1 MTFPSFLRPQCQK
14 ERRGVSCI
22 FTIRGRIVRLCR
34 TIRPYGQNDHFLSPK
49 PQKRRQRSIESAK
62 NAEFSTFSTIKVRNT
77 SLLFA
82 KVVILYKVRNFAER
96 FACALQYSHDF
107 RLKLKF

>member
-1 MTFPSFLRPQCQK
+1 MRFPSFLRRCAKKNGEGLLDVMPLHSNTMVH
-14 ERRGVSCI
+14 ERMAKTR
-22 FTIRGRIVRLCR
+22 
-34 TIRPYGQNDHFLSPK
+34 
-49 PQKRRQRSIESAK
+49 KRRNSRRENAK
-62 NAEFSTFSTIKVRNT
+62 NAENSTFSTIKVRNT

-96 FACALQYSHDF
+96 FACALQYSRDF